1 MSYVAGEDAAEKTA
15 FEEQVKQLE
24 KLKEDRLKKLKNGE
38 GKTRNA
44 ARHELRKND
53 LTWQATYTSIL
64 SVQAFSVFLLLTEF

>member
-24 KLKEDRLKKLKNGE
+24 KLKEDRLKKLKNEE
-38 GKTRNA
+38 GKTRHA

-53 LTWQATYTSIL
+53 LT
-64 SVQAFSVFLLLTEF
+64 